1 MVKHKCDC
9 GVITTNNIT
18 VPTQSSPVINSS
30 TQNEPNTDE
39 SQNPDEEQ
47 EEPLVDTTDK
57 NAGNVMK
64 EEIRNFRE
72 RIMDEVEERL
82 KEQGIDL
89 DLP

>member
-1 MVKHKCDC
+1 MT

-18 VPTQSSPVINSS
+18 VPTQWSPVINSS
-30 TQNEPNTDE
+30 IQNEPNTDE

-72 RIMDEVEERL
+72 RIVDEVEERL
-82 KEQGIDL
+82 KEQGIEL

>member
-1 MVKHKCDC
+1 VT
-9 GVITTNNIT
+9 GITTTNNIT
-18 VPTQSSPVINSS
+18 VPTQSSPVINPS

-39 SQNPDEEQ
+39 LQNPDEEQ

-57 NAGNVMK
+57 NAKNVVK
-64 EEIRNFRE
+64 EEIRDFRE

-82 KEQGIDL
+82 KEQGIEL